1 MNYTTKEDLI
11 EELGVH
17 FEQLHLLS
25 PLAARI
31 YAILLIEDQ
40 EGKTFEELTEMT
52 AASKSTVSNS
62 INLLLQAEMIE
73 YFTITGDRKRYF
85 RKKPNHFKSRLDK
98 YLYLIDKEI
107 TLFDK
112 TISFFERN
120 APERLEE
127 NKPYLSI
134 YKEYLDKT
142 RENMKDTLDK
152 LKSINQ

>member
-1 MNYTTKEDLI
+1 MNNTIKNDLI

-31 YAILLIEDQ
+31 YAILLVEEQ

-73 YFTITGDRKRYF
+73 YFTVSGDRKRYF

-107 TLFDK
+107 SLFDK
-112 TISFFERN
+112 TIKFFERD
-120 APERLEE
+120 AP
-127 NKPYLSI
+127 
-134 YKEYLDKT
+134 D
-142 RENMKDTLDK
+142 
-152 LKSINQ
+152 

>member
-1 MNYTTKEDLI
+1 MSFTTKEELI

-25 PLAARI
+25 PLAARV
-31 YAILLIEDQ
+31 YAILLIEGK

-52 AASKSTVSNS
+52 EASKSTVSNS

-73 YFTITGDRKRYF
+73 YFTVTGDRKRYF
-85 RKKPNHFKSRLDK
+85 RKKPNHLKSRLDK

-107 TLFDK
+107 SLFEK
-112 TISFFERN
+112 SIKFFEK
-120 APERLEE
+120 EDTEHLEE
-127 NKPYLSI
+127 YKPYLSI

-142 RENMKDTLDK
+142 RDNMKDTLDK
-152 LKSINQ
+152 LKAINQ